1 MENEWRSNAF
11 IIFSFTKTSPDC
23 IINSADSKVTMV
35 NVGRFELV
43 RSYSTGHSGKV
54 TSVCG
59 GLGSVLTSS
68 SAGDIRVH
76 QPDLGLG
83 VSST

>member
-1 MENEWRSNAF
+1 MTA
-11 IIFSFTKTSPDC
+11 KTAAIEGIDC
-23 IINSADSKVTMV
+23 IVKSDDSKVTMV

>member
-1 MENEWRSNAF
+1 MQEICLHNF
-11 IIFSFTKTSPDC
+11 LIHKKTSPDC
-23 IINSADSKVTMV
+23 IINSVDSKVTMV
-35 NVGRFELV
+35 NVDRFELV

>member
-1 MENEWRSNAF
+1 MN
-11 IIFSFTKTSPDC
+11 DD
-23 IINSADSKVTMV
+23 DSKVTMV

>member
-1 MENEWRSNAF
+1 M
-11 IIFSFTKTSPDC
+11 
-23 IINSADSKVTMV
+23 M
-35 NVGRFELV
+35 NVDRFELV

-59 GLGSVLTSS
+59 GLGSVLSSS